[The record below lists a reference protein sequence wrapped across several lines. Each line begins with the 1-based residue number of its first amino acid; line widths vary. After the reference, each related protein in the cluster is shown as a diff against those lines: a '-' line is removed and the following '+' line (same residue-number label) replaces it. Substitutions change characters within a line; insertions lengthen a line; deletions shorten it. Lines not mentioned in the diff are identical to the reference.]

1 MPVRKDTAYRGAN
14 NDAAKRRQ
22 AWKDAQP
29 KTSIPAMQHIQLLQ
43 AYQDKIEKILS
54 GIEDL
59 ELLPAVGNLSELI
72 NTDLLQQVTTDLNAT
87 FVAIRSQQ
95 KIIYGKL

>member
-1 MPVRKDTAYRGAN
+1 MSRLMQK
-14 NDAAKRRQ
+14 KE
-22 AWKDAQP
+22 
-29 KTSIPAMQHIQLLQ
+29 IPAMQHIQLLQ

-59 ELLPAVGNLSELI
+59 ELLPVVGNLSELI

-95 KIIYGKL
+95 KDIYKKL